1 MSGKAV
7 SLSLALLLLVSYV
20 APAQNLPALPQD
32 SKITKGSFPNG
43 VNYYIASS
51 DRTASTAGFALVIKN
66 KADSLTA
73 PVGTADI
80 LDSPSH
86 RMKGNTL
93 RDFLARNDIASD
105 GKGYV
110 VTSSDAI
117 KIVLPEV
124 QIPGGAALDSLLLIV
139 TDLTDRVLSMQ
150 TLAGE
155 KLFSNSDCAII
166 VAGDVNAKTVVEDL
180 GAMQL
185 MIPESSAPVKAA
197 ARPNEVEVDPQYV
210 DTPEGLTVTYSF
222 DRIPDNLMG
231 TIQYAMIR
239 KMVGQ
244 MTAVLRDK
252 MTRIAEADGTPVPR
266 LSVKYVSSGDSPSEE
281 RLSFHVRSDSSDSTG
296 AKAALMKGLYEISEG
311 AISKDEAVLS
321 SKTYLR
327 SLQRRSESG
336 SRSNDEYIS
345 LCTSS
350 FLYGTPLSSYDQ
362 LLSFNTA
369 RPINDTLEMK
379 VLRRFSSAMT
389 AKDTV
394 LRSYIASRESADS
407 VGKSAGTAA
416 SASMTGRFSTMLD
429 VNLNDTLLLPSSAD
443 RKKFSA
449 KVKPEPLSGGEIWTF
464 SNGVKVIYKQMP
476 TNGKMYWNVSLN
488 GGYGMI
494 PSVDDRKAE
503 LIPDLLKTKMR
514 ISGIPMDKFRY
525 IAQYQ
530 DVRIYPEIDFSVMS
544 IVGESSSS
552 SIDLFMKSLLGIV
565 NDSSFDLTAVEDST
579 FASSIRDY
587 MDSRFSRM
595 NDGVIV
601 VVGSE
606 EPDGLRN
613 RILPYIKAMRTSVI
627 IPPRRIP
634 RESDVRRSSTV
645 VKTDFDCM
653 VTDMYADISLT
664 AENYYASALAGMIVQ
679 KRLKS
684 LISDTGMNV
693 EMYWKFSVRPSD
705 CFRIKF
711 YIERSDIPEG
721 VVTSCG
727 EADSVRIAECYD
739 AARKFFDSFPE
750 INPSDSELSAF
761 KKVLINNHKR
771 MRNSPSYWRD
781 AIIRRY
787 VDAKDF
793 ETKAE
798 DKINAVTAA
807 KVHDI
812 LNQMALGAR
821 IETIYV
827 DVDRNNRNNDN
838 TD

>member
-7 SLSLALLLLVSYV
+7 SVSLAFLFLFSAVV
-20 APAQNLPALPQD
+20 TAQNLPALPQD
-32 SKITKGSFPNG
+32 SKISKGTFPNG
-43 VNYYIASS
+43 VNYYVAAS

-66 KADSLTA
+66 SDSKQL
-73 PVGTADI
+73 DI
-80 LDSPSH
+80 LDSQS
-86 RMKGNTL
+86 RRLNGKSL
-93 RDFLARNDIASD
+93 RDFLGYNDIASD
-105 GKGYV
+105 GCGYV
-110 VTSSDAI
+110 TASSDAI

-124 QIPGGAALDSLLLIV
+124 QIPNSTALDSLLLIV

-150 TLAGE
+150 DSDGGR
-155 KLFSNSDCAII
+155 LFANGDCAII
-166 VAGDVNAKTVVEDL
+166 VAGDVNSKTVVEDL

-185 MIPESSAPVKAA
+185 MIPGSSIQKKA
-197 ARPNEVEVDPQYV
+197 VDHPAVAGMDPEYE
-210 DTPEGLTVTYSF
+210 DTPEGLTVAYSF

-252 MTRIAEADGTPVPR
+252 MTRIAEAEEKPVPKLKVR
-266 LSVKYVSSGDSPSEE
+266 YISSGDSPSAE
-281 RLSFHVRSDSSDSTG
+281 RLSFHVHSDSTDSNG
-296 AKAALMKGLYEISEG
+296 AKAALMRGLYDMSEG
-311 AISKDEAVLS
+311 RISKDEAVLS
-321 SKTYLR
+321 TKTYLR
-327 SLQRRSESG
+327 SLQRRAESG

-350 FLYGTPLSSYDQ
+350 FLYGTPLSSYEQ
-362 LLSFNTA
+362 LLSFNTS

-379 VLRRFSSAMT
+379 ILRRFSSAMT

-394 LRSYIASRESADS
+394 LRSYMLRERVDSTAESADTA
-407 VGKSAGTAA
+407 VIAGVVGTAA
-416 SASMTGRFSTMLD
+416 LLPESFSTMLD
-429 VNLNDTLLLPSSAD
+429 VNLNDTLLLPSAAD

-449 KVKPEPLSGGEIWTF
+449 KVRTEPLSGGEMWTF
-464 SNGVKVIYKQMP
+464 SNGVRVIYKRMQ

-494 PSVDDRKAE
+494 PAMDEQKAE
-503 LIPDLLKTKMR
+503 MIPDILKSRMR

-525 IAQYQ
+525 ITQYQ
-530 DVRIYPEIDFSVMS
+530 DVRIYPEVDFSVMS
-544 IVGESSSS
+544 IVGESSTS

-565 NDSSFDLTAVEDST
+565 NDSSFDLTSVKDST
-579 FASSIRDY
+579 FAMSVIDY

-606 EPDGLRN
+606 EPDGFRN
-613 RILPYIKAMRTSVI
+613 RILPYIKAMRTSVAM
-627 IPPRRIP
+627 PPRRIP
-634 RESDVRRSSTV
+634 HESEVRRSSTV

-653 VTDMYADISLT
+653 VTDMYADINLT

-684 LISDTGMNV
+684 LLSDTGMDVN
-693 EMYWKFSVRPSD
+693 MYWKFSVRPSD

-711 YIERSDIPEG
+711 YIERSEISDG

-727 EADSVRIAECYD
+727 EADSLRISESYD
-739 AARKFFDSFPE
+739 AVRKFFDSFPE
-750 INPSDSELSAF
+750 IKPSDSELAAF

-771 MRNSPSYWRD
+771 MRNSPSYWRETLV
-781 AIIRRY
+781 RRY

-798 DKINAVTAA
+798 DRINAVTAA
-807 KVHDI
+807 KVQNI
-812 LNQMALGAR
+812 LSQMASGAR
-821 IETIYV
+821 IETVYV
-827 DVDRNNRNNDN
+827 DVDRNN
-838 TD
+838 

>member
-7 SLSLALLLLVSYV
+7 SVSLAFLFLLSAVVS
-20 APAQNLPALPQD
+20 AQNLPALPQD
-32 SKITKGSFPNG
+32 SKISKGTFPNG
-43 VNYYIASS
+43 VNYYVASS

-66 KADSLTA
+66 SDSQ
-73 PVGTADI
+73 P
-80 LDSPSH
+80 LDVLDTPS
-86 RMKGNTL
+86 RRLNGKTL
-93 RDFLARNDIASD
+93 RDFLKYNDIASD
-105 GKGYV
+105 GCGYV
-110 VTSSDAI
+110 TTSSDAV

-124 QIPGGAALDSLLLIV
+124 QIPNGTALDSLLLIV
-139 TDLTDRVLSMQ
+139 TDLTDRVLSM
-150 TLAGE
+150 TDSEGA

-185 MIPESSAPVKAA
+185 MIPASSAPKRETACPAA
-197 ARPNEVEVDPQYV
+197 VGMLPEYE

-222 DRIPDNLMG
+222 DRIPDALMG

-252 MTRIAEADGTPVPR
+252 MLRIAEAEGTAVPALKVR
-266 LSVKYVSSGDSPSEE
+266 YISSGDSQSAE
-281 RLSFHVRSDSSDSTG
+281 RLSFHVHSDSTDSTG
-296 AKAALMKGLYEISEG
+296 AKAALMRGLYDMSEG

-321 SKTYLR
+321 TKTYLR
-327 SLQRRSESG
+327 SLQRRAESG
-336 SRSNDEYIS
+336 SRSNNEYIS

-350 FLYGTPLSSYDQ
+350 FLYGTPLSSYEQ
-362 LLSFNTA
+362 LLSFNSS

-379 VLRRFSSAMT
+379 ILRRFSSALT

-394 LRSYIASRESADS
+394 LRSYMVR
-407 VGKSAGTAA
+407 GKVDSAGKTAVA
-416 SASMTGRFSTMLD
+416 ESPERFSTMLD
-429 VNLNDTLLLPSSAD
+429 VNLNDTLLLPSAAD

-449 KVKPEPLSGGEIWTF
+449 KVRTEPLSGGEMWTF
-464 SNGVKVIYKQMP
+464 SNGVRVIYKRMQ
-476 TNGKMYWNVSLN
+476 TNGRMYWNVSLN

-494 PSVDDRKAE
+494 PAMDEQKAE
-503 LIPDLLKTKMR
+503 KIPALLKSNMR

-525 IAQYQ
+525 IAQCQ

-544 IVGESSSS
+544 IMGESSTS

-565 NDSSFDLTAVEDST
+565 NDSSFDLTSVTDST
-579 FASSIRDY
+579 SALSVIDY

-606 EPDGLRN
+606 EPDALRN
-613 RILPYIKAMRTSVI
+613 RILPYIKAMRTSVAL
-627 IPPRRIP
+627 PPRRIP
-634 RESDVRRSSTV
+634 HESEVRRSSTV
-645 VKTDFDCM
+645 VNTDLDCM
-653 VTDMYADISLT
+653 VTDMYADINLT

-684 LISDTGMNV
+684 LLSDTGMNV
-693 EMYWKFSVRPSD
+693 DMYWKFSVRPSD

-711 YIERSDIPEG
+711 YVERSEMPEA

-727 EADSVRIAECYD
+727 ETDSLRISESYN
-739 AARKFFDSFPE
+739 AARKFFDSFPD
-750 INPSDSELSAF
+750 IKPSDSELAAF

-771 MRNSPSYWRD
+771 MRNSPSYWRETLV
-781 AIIRRY
+781 RRY

-798 DKINAVTAA
+798 DKINAVTAD
-807 KVHDI
+807 KVQNI
-812 LNQMALGAR
+812 LNQMASGAR
-821 IETIYV
+821 IETVYV
-827 DVDRNNRNNDN
+827 DVDRKN
-838 TD
+838 